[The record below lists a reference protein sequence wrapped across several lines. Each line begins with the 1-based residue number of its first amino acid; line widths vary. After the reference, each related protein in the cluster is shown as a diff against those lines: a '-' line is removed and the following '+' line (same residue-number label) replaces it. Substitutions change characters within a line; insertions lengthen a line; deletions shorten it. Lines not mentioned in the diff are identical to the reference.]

1 MTKLVINHHFDSG
14 SINIV
19 DCSDPNDVQLEIA
32 KDNASDFFQWFH
44 FSITG
49 EIGESYRFR
58 LLNAGQSSYSKGWEN
73 YNVCTS
79 YDRGD
84 WFRTPSKFEN
94 GELSF
99 EIQLTQSTVYFAYF
113 TPYSHE
119 RHLDL
124 LAWAQQDLR
133 CTSEYLG
140 SSLDGRA
147 MNVLKI
153 SGSDKPEKKVWLIAR
168 QHPGETMAEWF
179 AEGFL
184 HSLLD
189 EDNPIAK
196 KLLQTTAFYVVPNM
210 NPDGSAR
217 GNLRTNAAGAN
228 LNREWETPSM
238 ETSPE
243 VYLVRQHM
251 MQEGGDLFLDIHGD
265 EELPY
270 NFVAGCEGNQSYDK
284 RHAQLEDTFKNAYMA
299 ISPDFQ
305 DTYGYPKEEKGS
317 ADLRIAANWLGD
329 HFRTLSF
336 TIEMPFKDN
345 ADLPNPITGWSA
357 ERSAQL
363 GSDVLFPIQE
373 TLKSVSI

>member
-1 MTKLVINHHFDSG
+1 MTKLTLNSSFDSG
-14 SINIV
+14 SIEIIDARDSQNIKL
-19 DCSDPNDVQLEIA
+19 NIK

-44 FSITG
+44 FSLTG
-49 EIGESYRFR
+49 EIGETYKLR
-58 LLNAGQSSYSKGWEN
+58 LMNAGQSSYSKGWQD

-79 YDRGD
+79 YNRQD
-84 WFRTPSKFEN
+84 WFRTSSRFID
-94 GELSF
+94 GELQF
-99 EIQLTQSTVYFAYF
+99 EITLSESTVYFAYF

-124 LAWAQQDLR
+124 LAWAQSDSR
-133 CTSEYLG
+133 CEAEHLG
-140 SSLDGRA
+140 ETVDGRA
-147 MNVLKI
+147 ITLLKI
-153 SGSDKPEKKVWLIAR
+153 GNFESPRKKVWLMAR

-179 AEGFL
+179 IEGFL

-196 KLLQTTAFYVVPNM
+196 QMLQNTAFFVVPNM

-228 LNREWETPSM
+228 LNREWLEPSL

-243 VYLVRQHM
+243 VYLVRQRM
-251 MQEGGDLFLDIHGD
+251 ILEGGDLFLDIHGD

-270 NFVAGCEGNQSYDK
+270 NFVAGCEGNESYDE
-284 RHAQLEDTFKNAYMA
+284 RHAGLEEIFKNAYMA

-305 DTYGYPKEEKGS
+305 DKYGYPKEDKGT

-345 ADLPNPITGWSA
+345 ADLPNSVTGWSA

-363 GSDVLFPIQE
+363 GSDVLFPIQQ
-373 TLKSVSI
+373 TLNEIIK

>member
-1 MTKLVINHHFDSG
+1 MNKFTISAQFDSG
-14 SINIV
+14 SIEVIDV
-19 DCSDPNDVQLEIA
+19 SDSKNVQLNIK

-44 FSITG
+44 FSLNG
-49 EIGESYRFR
+49 EVGETYKLR
-58 LLNAGQSSYSKGWEN
+58 LLNAGQSSYHKGWID
-73 YNVCTS
+73 YDVCTS
-79 YDRGD
+79 YNRQD
-84 WFRTPSKFEN
+84 WFRTSSQFVD
-94 GELSF
+94 GELQF
-99 EIQLTQSTVYFAYF
+99 EITLSESTVYFSYF
-113 TPYSHE
+113 TPYSYD

-124 LAWAQQDLR
+124 LAWAQSDSR
-133 CTSEYLG
+133 CEAEHLG
-140 SSLDGRA
+140 ETIDGRS
-147 MNVLKI
+147 MTLLKI
-153 SGSDKPEKKVWLIAR
+153 GNFESPKNKVWVIAR

-179 AEGFL
+179 MEGFL

-196 KLLQTTAFYVVPNM
+196 KMLQNTAFFVVPNM

-228 LNREWETPSM
+228 LNREWLAPSL

-243 VYLVRQHM
+243 VYLVRQRM
-251 MQEGGDLFLDIHGD
+251 ILEGGDLFLDIHGD

-270 NFVAGCEGNQSYDK
+270 NFVAGCEGNESYDQ
-284 RHAQLEDTFKNAYMA
+284 RHADLEETFKNAYMA

-305 DTYGYPKEEKGS
+305 DTYGYPKEDKGT
-317 ADLRIAANWLGD
+317 ADLSIAANWLGD

-345 ADLPNPITGWSA
+345 ADLPNKVTGWSG

-363 GSDVLFPIQE
+363 GSDAIFPIQQ
-373 TLKSVSI
+373 TLNQINT